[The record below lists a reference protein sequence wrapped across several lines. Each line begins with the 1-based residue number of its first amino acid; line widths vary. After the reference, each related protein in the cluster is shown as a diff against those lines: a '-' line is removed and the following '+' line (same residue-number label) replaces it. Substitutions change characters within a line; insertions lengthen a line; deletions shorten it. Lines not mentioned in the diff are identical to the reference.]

1 VEFAEKYGQH
11 VNGYFR
17 LERLLPFTVRKAQ
30 AILNKCIIL
39 AAELEFALH
48 EARLDGGN
56 RFGWL
61 SLTKY
66 REGKAP

>member
-1 VEFAEKYGQH
+1 M
-11 VNGYFR
+11 
-17 LERLLPFTVRKAQ
+17 RKAQ
-30 AILNKCIIL
+30 AIFNRS
-39 AAELEFALH
+39 AEFEFALH
-48 EARLDGGN
+48 ESRLDGGN